1 MPLGSL
7 GCLGIV
13 ELRALWR
20 AAIACAI
27 HHHCCA
33 ACLHRAWYARCMG
46 GRQTAIT
53 AVSRSVLVIVRGVRS
68 DAIPSRDAPSLG
80 SHDCIVS
87 TRALVGLN
95 PHTASSHRLTWQ
107 HHTGFP
113 LTSTPARS
121 FPVRQDVLH
130 LRPTTTDLP
139 HPHRI
144 VSLTSRRFQDYPP
157 ATFSSSLLPRCFSD
171 DSILCAR
178 SKERASLLSG
188 VL

>member
-1 MPLGSL
+1 MIAPRAHYRLFCAWGGIRACAPRIARLPRDCRATCSMEGSH
-7 GCLGIV
+7 
-13 ELRALWR
+13 
-20 AAIACAI
+20 ACAI

-68 DAIPSRDAPSLG
+68 DAIPSRDAPLLG
-80 SHDCIVS
+80 SDDCIVS
-87 TRALVGLN
+87 ARALVGLG
-95 PHTASSHRLTWQ
+95 PHSASSPRLTWQ

-144 VSLTSRRFQDYPP
+144 VSDFP
-157 ATFSSSLLPRCFSD
+157 
-171 DSILCAR
+171 
-178 SKERASLLSG
+178 
-188 VL
+188 